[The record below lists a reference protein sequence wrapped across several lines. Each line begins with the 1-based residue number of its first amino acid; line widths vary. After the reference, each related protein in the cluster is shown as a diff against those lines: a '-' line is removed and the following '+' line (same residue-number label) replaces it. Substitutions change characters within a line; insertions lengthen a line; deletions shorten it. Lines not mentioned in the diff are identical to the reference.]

1 MGGASFTR
9 VAGEGFEPTKAMP
22 SDLQSDP
29 FGRSGNLPCSVVH
42 SRSERVKAAQRRSRG
57 TLPNCGSVAT
67 VQPIGPRGK
76 IEAAPRD
83 RARLQWTVSQAPQH
97 PVSTPSAQPDA
108 ASATAPAATAPP
120 ASIDRTGALLGV
132 TAYVLWGAMPL
143 FFPLLQPAGPIEII
157 AHRVVWSLL
166 FCLLLLVVMRKLPA
180 YRAAFRSR
188 RTVGLLAIAAVLV
201 ATNWTVYV
209 YGVLSGHVL
218 DAALGYFINPLVT
231 VLLAV
236 VVLKERLRP
245 AQWVALGIG
254 TAAVIVLTI
263 GVGRLPWIALTL
275 AMSFGLYGLIK
286 NRVGR
291 DVEALPGLAVET
303 TLLFPVSLGYLVF
316 LGATGAGTFATEGAG
331 HALLL
336 ASSGVVTALPLLLFS
351 AAARRLPLSLVGMLQ
366 YLAPVLQ
373 FLVGLL
379 VFNEDM
385 PPARWAGFSLVW
397 LALIIL
403 SVDGLRAMRGT
414 RLTVPR

>member
-1 MGGASFTR
+1 M
-9 VAGEGFEPTKAMP
+9 
-22 SDLQSDP
+22 
-29 FGRSGNLPCSVVH
+29 
-42 SRSERVKAAQRRSRG
+42 
-57 TLPNCGSVAT
+57 
-67 VQPIGPRGK
+67 
-76 IEAAPRD
+76 
-83 RARLQWTVSQAPQH
+83 SQAPQH
-97 PVSTPSAQPDA
+97 PTNDLSADL
-108 ASATAPAATAPP
+108 SAPP
-120 ASIDRTGALLGV
+120 EAPGPQAPGTPGAAAPTDRLGV
-132 TAYVLWGAMPL
+132 VLGASAYVLWGAMPL
-143 FFPLLQPAGPIEII
+143 FFPLLQPAGPLEII

-166 FCLLLLVVMRKLPA
+166 FCLLLLLVMRKLPA
-180 YRAAFRSR
+180 FRAAFRVR

-236 VVLKERLRP
+236 LVLKERLRP

-254 TAAVIVLTI
+254 VVAVVVLTI

-275 AMSFGLYGLIK
+275 AASFGLYGLVK

-303 TLLFPVSLGYLVF
+303 TLLFPVALGYLVL
-316 LGATGAGTFATEGAG
+316 LGATGVGTFAAEGTG

-336 ASSGVVTALPLLLFS
+336 ASSGVVTALPLLLFG

-366 YLAPVLQ
+366 YLAPLLQ

-379 VFNEDM
+379 VFHESM

-397 LALIIL
+397 LALVVL
-403 SVDGLRAMRGT
+403 SVDGLRALRAS
-414 RLTVPR
+414 RLAAPR

>member
-1 MGGASFTR
+1 MSHSPRPSTDDLSAATGAPSPTAPDTPGGPAPVDRLGLTLGAS
-9 VAGEGFEPTKAMP
+9 
-22 SDLQSDP
+22 
-29 FGRSGNLPCSVVH
+29 
-42 SRSERVKAAQRRSRG
+42 
-57 TLPNCGSVAT
+57 
-67 VQPIGPRGK
+67 
-76 IEAAPRD
+76 
-83 RARLQWTVSQAPQH
+83 
-97 PVSTPSAQPDA
+97 
-108 ASATAPAATAPP
+108 
-120 ASIDRTGALLGV
+120 
-132 TAYVLWGAMPL
+132 AYVLWGAMPL
-143 FFPLLQPAGPIEII
+143 FFPLLKPAGPLEII
-157 AHRVVWSLL
+157 GHRVVWSLL
-166 FCLLLLVVMRKLPA
+166 FCLLLLVVMRQLPA

-188 RTVGLLAIAAVLV
+188 RTVGLLAIASVLV

-254 TAAVIVLTI
+254 TAAVVVLTF

-275 AMSFGLYGLIK
+275 ATSFGLYGLVK

-303 TLLFPVSLGYLVF
+303 TLLFPVALGYLVY
-316 LGATGAGTFATEGAG
+316 LGVTGVGTFATEGPG

-336 ASSGVVTALPLLLFS
+336 ASSGVVTALPLLLFGS
-351 AAARRLPLSLVGMLQ
+351 AARRLPLSLVGMLQ

-379 VFNEDM
+379 VFHETM

-397 LALIIL
+397 LALIVL
-403 SVDGLRAMRGT
+403 SVDALRSMRVS
-414 RLTVPR
+414 RLAAR

>member
-1 MGGASFTR
+1 
-9 VAGEGFEPTKAMP
+9 
-22 SDLQSDP
+22 
-29 FGRSGNLPCSVVH
+29 
-42 SRSERVKAAQRRSRG
+42 
-57 TLPNCGSVAT
+57 
-67 VQPIGPRGK
+67 
-76 IEAAPRD
+76 
-83 RARLQWTVSQAPQH
+83 VSQAPQH
-97 PVSTPSAQPDA
+97 PANDLSAPPDA
-108 ASATAPAATAPP
+108 PRKPLPGGTAPV
-120 ASIDRTGALLGV
+120 DRLGV
-132 TAYVLWGAMPL
+132 ILGVSAYVMWGAMPL
-143 FFPLLQPAGPIEII
+143 FFPLLQPAGAVEII

-188 RTVGLLAIAAVLV
+188 RTVGLLAVAAVLV

-236 VVLKERLRP
+236 LVLKERLRP

-254 TAAVIVLTI
+254 TAAVVVLTI

-275 AMSFGLYGLIK
+275 ASSFGLYGLVK

-303 TLLFPVSLGYLVF
+303 TLLFPVALGYLVL
-316 LGATGAGTFATEGAG
+316 LGATGVGTYTTDGAG

-336 ASSGVVTALPLLLFS
+336 ASSGVITALPLLLFS

-379 VFNEDM
+379 VFHEHM
-385 PPARWAGFSLVW
+385 PPARWVGFSLVW
-397 LALIIL
+397 LALVVL
-403 SVDGLRAMRGT
+403 SVDALRALRGA
-414 RLTVPR
+414 RLTVAR

>member
-1 MGGASFTR
+1 M
-9 VAGEGFEPTKAMP
+9 
-22 SDLQSDP
+22 
-29 FGRSGNLPCSVVH
+29 
-42 SRSERVKAAQRRSRG
+42 
-57 TLPNCGSVAT
+57 
-67 VQPIGPRGK
+67 
-76 IEAAPRD
+76 
-83 RARLQWTVSQAPQH
+83 SQAPQH
-97 PVSTPSAQPDA
+97 PVNDLSAPPDA
-108 ASATAPAATAPP
+108 PLPGAPGTPGASAP
-120 ASIDRTGALLGV
+120 IDRLGV
-132 TAYVLWGAMPL
+132 VLGASAYFLWGAMPL
-143 FFPLLQPAGPIEII
+143 FFPLLQPAGPLEII
-157 AHRVVWSLL
+157 SHRVVWSLL
-166 FCLLLLVVMRKLPA
+166 FCLLLLLVMRKLPA
-180 YRAAFRSR
+180 FRAAFRVR

-236 VVLKERLRP
+236 LVLKERLRP

-254 TAAVIVLTI
+254 TAAVVVLTI

-275 AMSFGLYGLIK
+275 AASFGLYGLVK

-303 TLLFPVSLGYLVF
+303 TLLFPVALGYLVF
-316 LGATGAGTFATEGAG
+316 LGVTGVGTFAAEGTG

-336 ASSGVVTALPLLLFS
+336 ASSGVVTALPLLLFG

-379 VFNEDM
+379 VFHESM

-397 LALIIL
+397 LALIVL
-403 SVDGLRAMRGT
+403 SVDGLRAMRAS
-414 RLTVPR
+414 RLVAPR